1 MGTNEYSLAT
11 RGLVDGLIISTLPDN
26 HPVVKAIIRQKIPA
40 VILDAPLVENINYIG
55 IDDRNAAINQMEH
68 ILSLG

>member
-1 MGTNEYSLAT
+1 
-11 RGLVDGLIISTLPDN
+11 VDGLIISTLPDN

-68 ILSLG
+68 ILSLLNTRWF